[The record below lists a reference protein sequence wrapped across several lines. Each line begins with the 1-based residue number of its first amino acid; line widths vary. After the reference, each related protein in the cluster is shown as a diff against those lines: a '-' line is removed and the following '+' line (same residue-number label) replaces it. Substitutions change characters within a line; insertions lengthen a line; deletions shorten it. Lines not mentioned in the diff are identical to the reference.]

1 MTTFLHA
8 QSSVNITLSEAINQC
23 LNQLEDAIALLYSP
37 QFCQVLKL
45 EKDDNLS
52 NNKGEIINTNYQ
64 DNYIFEA
71 RIFNPNYE
79 LRWLNEDEGKG
90 TAVIISEN
98 DLDNCLE
105 NKLDSIEVIDTIKQQ
120 YLLWGEK
127 AKTKLNE
134 GWQRLSAARIGSL
147 DIPLSQSLSQEK
159 RVYLNTR
166 EYLKVMDDFGNV
178 RVIEERLIN
187 LEVK

>member
-23 LNQLEDAIALLYSP
+23 LHPLEGAIALLYSP
-37 QFCQVLKL
+37 NSCQVLKL
-45 EKDDNLS
+45 EKDGNLS
-52 NNKGEIINTNYQ
+52 NSKGEIINTNYQ

-98 DLDNCLE
+98 DFDNCLAK
-105 NKLDSIEVIDTIKQQ
+105 KLDSIEVIDTIRQQ

-166 EYLKVMDDFGNV
+166 EYLKIMDNFGNV

>member
-23 LNQLEDAIALLYSP
+23 LNPLEDAIALLYSP
-37 QFCQVLKL
+37 NFCQVLKL
-45 EKDDNLS
+45 EKDGNLS
-52 NNKGEIINTNYQ
+52 NSKEEIINTNYQ

-90 TAVIISEN
+90 TAAIISEN
-98 DLDNCLE
+98 DFDNCLAK
-105 NKLDSIEVIDTIKQQ
+105 KLDSIKVIDTINQQ

-166 EYLKVMDDFGNV
+166 EYLKVMDNFGNV

>member
-8 QSSVNITLSEAINQC
+8 QSSANITLSEAINKC
-23 LNQLEDAIALLYSP
+23 LNPLEDAMVLFYSP
-37 QFCQVLKL
+37 KSCQVLKL
-45 EKDDNLS
+45 EKDGNLFDS
-52 NNKGEIINTNYQ
+52 KGEIIKTNYQ

-71 RIFNPNYE
+71 RIFNENYE

-98 DLDNCLE
+98 DFDNCLAK
-105 NKLDSIEVIDTIKQQ
+105 KLDSLEIIDTINQQ

-127 AKTKLNE
+127 VKTKLNE

-166 EYLKVMDDFGNV
+166 EYLKIMDNFGNV

>member
-37 QFCQVLKL
+37 NSCQVLKL
-45 EKDDNLS
+45 EKDGNLS
-52 NNKGEIINTNYQ
+52 NSKGEIINTNYQ

-71 RIFNPNYE
+71 RIFNQNYE

-98 DLDNCLE
+98 DFDNCLAK
-105 NKLDSIEVIDTIKQQ
+105 KLDSIEVIDTIKQQ

-127 AKTKLNE
+127 AKTTLNE
-134 GWQRLSAARIGSL
+134 GWQRLSASRIGSL

-159 RVYLNTR
+159 
-166 EYLKVMDDFGNV
+166 EF
-178 RVIEERLIN
+178 I
-187 LEVK
+187 